1 VTASRAY
8 TIPVAAV
15 CDRAAPIALVAA
27 VAATSAV
34 VPAAAVASTSAVVST
49 AAVAATS
56 AATAAVIAT
65 ATATAAVTATLS
77 ATLAAA
83 VAAAIF
89 GKGTLRF
96 NLQAGGGNG
105 QRLKTQGHAESQ
117 RRDCQCDSIRPIH
130 KLKLQMM
137 DRNAGRRVTAGC
149 ETLFS
154 REGCI

>member
-1 VTASRAY
+1 MTASRAY

-27 VAATSAV
+27 VAATLTSAT
-34 VPAAAVASTSAVVST
+34 AAVASTSAVVST

-56 AATAAVIAT
+56 AATAAVI

>member
-27 VAATSAV
+27 VAATLTSAT
-34 VPAAAVASTSAVVST
+34 AAVASTSAVVST

-56 AATAAVIAT
+56 AAVIAT

-105 QRLKTQGHAESQ
+105 QRLKTQGHAEGQ
-117 RRDCQCDSIRPIH
+117 GRDCQCDSIRPIH